1 MLGVSFN
8 ALNNEWAWPYE
19 YIMTVQIQRRPID
32 TSLPLVDRI
41 LQGRGLTRNALAYS
55 LNGLADFS
63 SLKDID
69 IAAQILA
76 DAISQNKRIL
86 IIGDFDVD
94 GATSTALAVD
104 CLQKMGAAWVH
115 YLVPNRFEY
124 GYGLSTP
131 IVDLAQKEYQP
142 DLLVTVDNLS
152 LIHISEPTRPY

>member
-1 MLGVSFN
+1 M
-8 ALNNEWAWPYE
+8 
-19 YIMTVQIQRRPID
+19 IVQIQRRPID
-32 TSLPLVDRI
+32 VSLPLVDRI
-41 LQGRGLTRNALAYS
+41 LQGRGLTRDSLAYS

-69 IAAQILA
+69 IASQLLVDTIAQK
-76 DAISQNKRIL
+76 KRIL
-86 IIGDFDVD
+86 IVGDFDVD

-104 CLQKMGAAWVH
+104 CLQKMGASWVH

-142 DLLVTVDNLS
+142 DLLVTVDNGVSSFEGVALS